1 MKIILISATSFVQ
14 CDFYYHS
21 CPSYKSFA
29 VAGPIIFTKA
39 LVLWVLKRN
48 NVDKEKWNRKRRWIC
63 AFWVIP
69 QLKGLIF
76 EFIVESMA

>member
-1 MKIILISATSFVQ
+1 M
-14 CDFYYHS
+14 
-21 CPSYKSFA
+21 
-29 VAGPIIFTKA
+29 AGPIIFTKA

-63 AFWVIP
+63 AFWVIR